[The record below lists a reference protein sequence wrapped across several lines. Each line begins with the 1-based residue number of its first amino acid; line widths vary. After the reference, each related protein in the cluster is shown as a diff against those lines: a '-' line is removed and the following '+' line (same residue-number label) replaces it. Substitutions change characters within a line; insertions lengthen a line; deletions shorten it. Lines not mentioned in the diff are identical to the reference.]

1 MKNKMVKRICNRYYH
16 LYEDDSTD
24 SNSTSTDN
32 SKQQSSTSTGA
43 NNNSNGNNTQ
53 TTTDPQ
59 IAALRNKIVTMQ
71 QQLQQKEEQLNNF
84 RNITNKQIIM
94 INQQLV
100 KLGAAPAGVPSS
112 ESVNTKF
119 RFSKRLYES
128 LVTSKSDELAAA
140 VKTTLDNLDGLSYYM
155 DAKTI
160 KAFARRILAWI
171 NDQDWNDGKDH
182 WDDLE
187 DKIRQ
192 MLSNGTVSM
201 SRREIN
207 LFVEEFA
214 KVLDDNTVFSWIFGN
229 KMNRRR

>member
-1 MKNKMVKRICNRYYH
+1 MRNRMVKSIIRNRR
-16 LYEDDSTD
+16 LYEDDANTQSSDSNNNNQQSTD
-24 SNSTSTDN
+24 ANSNNSTQAPADDKNAMQVT
-32 SKQQSSTSTGA
+32 
-43 NNNSNGNNTQ
+43 
-53 TTTDPQ
+53 
-59 IAALRNKIVTMQ
+59 ALRNKIVTLQ
-71 QQLQQKEEQLNNF
+71 TQLQRKEEQLKNDRNN
-84 RNITNKQIIM
+84 INKQIIM

-100 KLGAAPAGVPSS
+100 KLGSDPATIPSS

-140 VKTTLDNLDGLSYYM
+140 VKTTLDNLDDLSYYM

-160 KAFARRILAWI
+160 NAFARRILAWI

-192 MLSNGTVSM
+192 MLSNGIISM

-207 LFVEEFA
+207 LFVDEFA
-214 KVLDDNTVFSWIFGN
+214 KVLNDNTVFSWIFGN